1 MAGVNHLV
9 EYHRA
14 YKDALEIYRQ
24 WDEAD
29 ASVLLGI
36 FGRFSTRVA
45 PLMKQVDPNWGNC
58 GALGRHM
65 NFMQKNL
72 ERNEKQYSK
81 SDATDIVFFDMPTLL
96 DFLLQ
101 QVSSSNHI
109 DARLAEATT
118 RLFEIEDYASVIR
131 ATFPVLSSRLRRI
144 FGIPDGTDGENLVN
158 DIFTRG
164 HGSNPVALP
173 QDEKTAYRN
182 LVAGFYASYRNKL
195 NHGDYRPTFSQ
206 ARGVVE
212 MANTLIKDLEL
223 LAESSLIANQNTTSQ
238 AGIAPA
244 PGSAS

>member
-1 MAGVNHLV
+1 MAGINHLA

-24 WDEAD
+24 WDEVE
-29 ASVLLGI
+29 SPVLLGI
-36 FGRFSTRVA
+36 FERFSGRMA
-45 PLMKQVDPNWGNC
+45 QLMEQVDPHWRNAGS
-58 GALGRHM
+58 LGRHM
-65 NFMQKNL
+65 TFMRRNL
-72 ERNEKQYSK
+72 ERNEKIYSK
-81 SDATDIVFFDMPTLL
+81 SDATDIVFFDMPTLQ

-101 QVSSSNHI
+101 EVSSPNYL
-109 DARLAEATT
+109 DARLAEATS

-144 FGIPDGTDGENLVN
+144 FVMPDGTDGENLVN

-164 HGSNPVALP
+164 LGTNPVSLP

-182 LVAGFYASYRNKL
+182 LLAGFYATYRNKL
-195 NHGDYRPTFSQ
+195 NRGDYQPTLSQ

-223 LAESSLIANQNTTSQ
+223 LAEISLVANSNTSSI
-238 AGIAPA
+238 
-244 PGSAS
+244 